1 MKEMIYRPSKDFE
14 NLSDACQIL
23 DEGTYNNYHYMI
35 VSYGTHP
42 CAYVELPKDHKW
54 YGKHYDYIP
63 IKCHGSLT
71 YSSDSGV
78 VFPDDHP
85 NHRDGFWIGWD
96 YSHYDDYYPFNTI
109 FDDLRFISGKKWTT
123 EEILEE
129 VHNVID
135 QL

>member
-1 MKEMIYRPSKDFE
+1 MKEMIYRPLKDFE

-23 DEGTYNNYHYMI
+23 DEGTYNNYHYII

-42 CAYVELPKDHKW
+42 CAYVKLPKNHKW

-63 IKCHGSLT
+63 IKCHGGLSYT
-71 YSSDSGV
+71 SGSGV

-85 NHRDGFWIGWD
+85 NHSDGFWIGWD

-109 FDDLRFISGKKWTT
+109 FDDLRFISGKNGQRKKFLKKS
-123 EEILEE
+123 IM
-129 VHNVID
+129 
-135 QL
+135 